1 MILDAAIFATKPTVD
16 PGHAEF
22 VELANPDG
30 SLAIDNPLIHA
41 AGIAVHR
48 VARPREIRRHVD
60 QPYSV
65 TNSQPSP
72 RFVELLCH
80 SCVWTE

>member
-1 MILDAAIFATKPTVD
+1 
-16 PGHAEF
+16 
-22 VELANPDG
+22 
-30 SLAIDNPLIHA
+30 
-41 AGIAVHR
+41 VHR